1 MKKLIGTIIF
11 ASLFLIVSAQQDQQY
26 TQFMYNKLGLNPGYA
41 GNHEAMCLTG
51 VYRQQW
57 MGLEGAPATQ
67 LLSFN
72 MPLSNMRAG
81 LGVNLM
87 RNTIGIST
95 RVGLDASYAYRL
107 RLGQG
112 MLGIGLQGSIRSIRQ
127 NYADDRLVA
136 TQNILLDGA
145 IPDGEKSK
153 VVPNFGAGLY
163 YQGRNFYV
171 GLSAPRLLNNNIDFN
186 DTGTIIGRE
195 VLHMYL
201 MAGVVFDVSESI
213 QLKPQLLLKYAK
225 NSPFDADINLMAI
238 FVKKYSAGLTYRLGG
253 SSVSG
258 GGESIDFLLAAQILD
273 NLLLGV
279 SYDLTLSELKDYNS
293 GGIEVVLRYCLGSSQ
308 GDEIINPRFF

>member
-11 ASLFLIVSAQQDQQY
+11 ASLFLIVSAQQEQQY

-41 GNHEAMCLTG
+41 GSHEAMCLTG

-81 LGVNLM
+81 LGVNLV

-95 RVGLDASYAYRL
+95 RVSLDASYAYRL

-136 TQNILLDGA
+136 TQNILIDGA

-163 YQGRNFYV
+163 YQGRNYYV
-171 GLSAPRLLNNNIDFN
+171 GLSAPRLLANNIDFN
-186 DTGTIIGRE
+186 DAGTIIGRE
-195 VLHMYL
+195 VLHMFL
-201 MAGVVFDVSESI
+201 MAGVVFDVSESV
-213 QLKPQLLLKYAK
+213 QLKPQILLKYAK

-238 FVKKYSAGLTYRLGG
+238 FAKKYSAGVTYRLGG
-253 SSVSG
+253 STVSG

-279 SYDLTLSELKDYNS
+279 SYDMTLSELKDYNN
-293 GGIEVVLRYCLGSSQ
+293 GGIEVVLRYCLGSSE